1 MNIKK
6 HYKIFIS
13 VIIII
18 VLISS
23 FIIYNIP
30 ENNINY
36 NDNEKNMDLKYFN
49 NLGDYEYKYFKLN
62 NYTISSNYITNNK
75 ISYLNSTIVKPYIFS
90 GGCNIYY
97 INYGINIHLKNVNNK
112 YIYLIIKS
120 QSIPHGIF
128 TNNSKIIK
136 TINNDNLHTYKLKII
151 NDNKNITIKNR
162 VFIPFYN
169 DCNVSIKIELNNNF
183 YNLFNINTIKET
195 TIYGTIGLTPEC
207 SDSGYFNYGYYAD
220 APYNLYLNSSLFIEN
235 NNTHNF
241 HIVPVRY
248 GHFHFFAKPY
258 TEYKLYYLKNN
269 TLEEFKSYD
278 GKNISYIKTGSA
290 GLSTPPASLYE

>member
-1 MNIKK
+1 MDIKK
-6 HYKIFIS
+6 HYKILITILI
-13 VIIII
+13 VIILTSTFI
-18 VLISS
+18 VYDITAKK
-23 FIIYNIP
+23 
-30 ENNINY
+30 NINY
-36 NDNEKNMDLKYFN
+36 NDNIKEIDLKYFN
-49 NLGDYEYKYFKLN
+49 NLGEWEYRLHN
-62 NYTISSNYITNNK
+62 LRNYTISSNYITNNK

-195 TIYGTIGLTPEC
+195 AIYGCVGESNTSQVRDP
-207 SDSGYFNYGYYAD
+207 D
-220 APYNLYLNSSLFIEN
+220 LNSSFFIEN
-235 NNTHNF
+235 NDTKNF
-241 HIVPVRY
+241 HIVDIRNGY
-248 GHFHFFAKPY
+248 FYFFAKPD
-258 TEYKLYYLKNN
+258 TTYKLYYLKNN
-269 TLEEFKSYD
+269 TLTEFYD
-278 GKNISYIKTGSA
+278 VPFVETGSA
-290 GLSTPPASLYE
+290 GSSMLEEIYE